1 VAIVVSAT
9 SFIFTQGSRATF
21 VLKTMR
27 LILCASFLFACH
39 HHSGPDSPDSE
50 HDGNT
55 FSPHLGDSNAGTS
68 KLVISNGAQAP
79 VCDVKLGETGPGG
92 AFLYGDWLVCSPA
105 GTMDMS
111 TGISP
116 PPRCYTPCI
125 APGTSQTFLVKPKR
139 YGVHARVQDDPAR
152 PNQGTML
159 QGDFEIAA
167 SVRIVLGVARPY
179 QHTTADGIE
188 FGIGKEQTVAVPA
201 GPEQPCTPSGSEVFD
216 DKRSIHVCN

>member
-1 VAIVVSAT
+1 
-9 SFIFTQGSRATF
+9 
-21 VLKTMR
+21 MR

-79 VCDVKLGETGPGG
+79 VCDVKLGEPGPGG
-92 AFLYGDWLVCSPA
+92 AAVYGDWLVCSPA
-105 GTMDMS
+105 GTIDTS

-116 PPRCYTPCI
+116 MPRCFTPCI
-125 APGTSQTFLVKPKR
+125 APGQSQTFSVKPKR
-139 YGVHARVQDDPAR
+139 YGVYARVQDDPAR
-152 PNQGTML
+152 PIQGTML
-159 QGDFEIAA
+159 AGDFEIAA
-167 SVRIVLGVARPY
+167 SGARIVLGVARPY
-179 QHTTADGIE
+179 RHTTADGIE
-188 FGIGKEQTVAVPA
+188 FGISKEHNVAIPD
-201 GPEQPCTPSGSEVFD
+201 GPEQPCTPNGAPYTGNPCCGGSEVFD